1 MKHWLCLILTFCLL
15 LSGCSMAGD
24 WIKEPVTFYYVSEG
38 YQKDM
43 EQVIVSEVREASGH
57 RDDISY
63 LLALYSMGPSKEG
76 LQSPIP
82 RNTQIIPIERTA
94 DSIVLSLSGNV
105 LTMSDADFTLA
116 GACLALTCMN
126 LTDVQQITVEAGDKR
141 VTIREDNLLLQ
152 TSLLQK
158 PQEETK

>member
-1 MKHWLCLILTFCLL
+1 MKQWICLSLVLCLL
-15 LSGCSMAGD
+15 LSGCSMAGE
-24 WIKEPVTFYYVSEG
+24 WIKEPVTFYYVGED

-57 RDDISY
+57 EDDISY

-76 LQSPIP
+76 LQSPLP
-82 RNTQIIPIERTA
+82 RNTQIIPVERTA
-94 DSIVLSLSGNV
+94 NSIVLSLSDTLQN
-105 LTMSDADFTLA
+105 MSDADFTLA

-126 LTDVQQITVEAGDKR
+126 LTDVQQITVEAGDKS

-152 TSLLQK
+152 NILVQK
-158 PQEETK
+158 TQEETK